1 MNFLSANSSWVWVNP
16 REKPS
21 LSILITNMP
30 ELLSLLQTKKTS
42 MVELSGLN
50 GADKLLED
58 TNHKP
63 VPMVFQVKPTPFS
76 SETLDSELNNGP
88 SKNSSNHVELFK
100 ELESLWVKTAD
111 QEVSLTLN
119 SITMLLLLKP

>member
-58 TNHKP
+58 TNHKLE
-63 VPMVFQVKPTPFS
+63 PMVFQVKPTPFS

-88 SKNSSNHVELFK
+88 LKNSSRVAELLT
-100 ELESLWVKTAD
+100 ELELLWVKTVD
-111 QEVSLTLN
+111 QEDLLTSN
-119 SITMLLLLKP
+119 SIATLLLLKP